1 MLFFI
6 IESSSLRYFEAV
18 LSGAYMFKTE
28 IATWYVKIFTI
39 MQWPFG
45 LST

>member
-1 MLFFI
+1 MLFI

-39 MQWPFG
+39 MQ
-45 LST
+45 